1 MDTTTQPVNTTAAS
15 TETTGECFIPDVFAD
30 DLTRLM
36 AALDWSR
43 VFNTSQEYGS
53 LSQELA
59 AARRHALALAELCE
73 DFSRAAFELER

>member
-1 MDTTTQPVNTTAAS
+1 MQVQTNPINTVAAS
-15 TETTGECFIPDVFAD
+15 MQPAGGCFIPDVFAD
-30 DLTRLM
+30 DLSRLM

-43 VFNTSQEYGS
+43 VFNTSQEYYS

-73 DFSRAAFELER
+73 DFSRAAFELES